1 MTGIYACTHV
11 HICAWSEAQAGKEI
25 EFDLDGSRACFETE
39 LTPHVL
45 QRSRGCKMWMWVC
58 KGGGGRYPLEREKIG
73 SPGWWTTS
81 CMNEQSVSVTAY
93 MILSSLSVCLTKFT
107 KINHKVCV
115 WVNER
120 LTTNDS
126 IQSSLRLCSH
136 SHWTIPSMP
145 TFELKI
151 DTVLFWSKLFSASL
165 NSIQTSFTKCQDDL
179 VSIYVN
185 VTDDWS

>member
-1 MTGIYACTHV
+1 MDHV
-11 HICAWSEAQAGKEI
+11 H
-25 EFDLDGSRACFETE
+25 
-39 LTPHVL
+39 VL
-45 QRSRGCKMWMWVC
+45 RLSSHLMCCRDQEDVRCECGFAR
-58 KGGGGRYPLEREKIG
+58 GGGGRYPLEREKIG

-136 SHWTIPSMP
+136 SHWTISSMP

-151 DTVLFWSKLFSASL
+151 DTVLFWSKLCNFVL
-165 NSIQTSFTKCQDDL
+165 INLLIRQFTCDE
-179 VSIYVN
+179 
-185 VTDDWS
+185 